1 MRASVRACACA
12 TSAPARV
19 PVRAR
24 SFDYIAI
31 LACASFVRPQLVLSA
46 KRPDERS
53 LLALPFALGAEAFI
67 VVLLILVKG
76 QKTKG
81 WRFGAQLGVAAG
93 ASAATTALGY
103 LFTRFYVRRRVAEV
117 TIPGSLRMCSSRSD
131 HAACTTGSK
140 RVSLDS
146 EAANGDDEKSDDLVR
161 LTTARPD
168 SHVAGA
174 ADAADIEGA
183 RSAGEVWCASD
194 DAEGDGALVLEAADG
209 ASSAAT
215 RAVRLARARRVF
227 AFALV
232 FVATLESFAH
242 GANDTA
248 NATAPLSAVWGIYH
262 GGRGTCGNA
271 AVPLWI
277 LAAAGFFVFL
287 GVVTFGRRVI
297 DTVGRGMTRVDT
309 AMGFSIE
316 CASSLTVL
324 LASFLG
330 WPVSTTHCQVG
341 AVVAVGLA
349 HTPESLPVAAAGDDN
364 MADSDLNEAAPAAG
378 DADASGRG
386 VAGVLGRVRWGLVGK
401 IGLSWLLTLPIAGGV
416 AAAITAAVEPLLRS

>member
-1 MRASVRACACA
+1 MRVCACVHVCMHVCAYVRAL
-12 TSAPARV
+12 ARV
-19 PVRAR
+19 LVCVPRHGLIRAHEMPRLTRTRAR
-24 SFDYIAI
+24 AR
-31 LACASFVRPQLVLSA
+31 VRSHPLPRA
-46 KRPDERS
+46 PTDAPRPPS
-53 LLALPFALGAEAFI
+53 HLK
-67 VVLLILVKG
+67 ILVKG

-93 ASAATTALGY
+93 AGAATTALGY

-117 TIPGSLRMCSSRSD
+117 TIPGSLQLCSSRSD

-140 RVSLDS
+140 RASLDS

-174 ADAADIEGA
+174 EDAADVEGA

-194 DAEGDGALVLEAADG
+194 NAEGDGALVLEAADG

-309 AMGFSIE
+309 AMGF
-316 CASSLTVL
+316 
-324 LASFLG
+324 
-330 WPVSTTHCQVG
+330 
-341 AVVAVGLA
+341 
-349 HTPESLPVAAAGDDN
+349 
-364 MADSDLNEAAPAAG
+364 
-378 DADASGRG
+378 RY
-386 VAGVLGRVRWGLVGK
+386 
-401 IGLSWLLTLPIAGGV
+401 GLSPFT
-416 AAAITAAVEPLLRS
+416 